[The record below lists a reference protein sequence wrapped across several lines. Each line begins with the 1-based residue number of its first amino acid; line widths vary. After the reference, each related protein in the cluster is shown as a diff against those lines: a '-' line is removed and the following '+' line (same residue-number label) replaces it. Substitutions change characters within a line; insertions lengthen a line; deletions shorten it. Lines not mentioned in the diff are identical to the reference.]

1 MSENLYIKLKEKRYS
16 VLYDDAD
23 DSPGVKFS
31 RNDLIGH
38 PWQIIIG
45 AKSVAKKVYELK
57 NRATNERHELS
68 LDSLMTKLEKETD

>member
-1 MSENLYIKLKEKRYS
+1 MN
-16 VLYDDAD
+16 

-31 RNDLIGH
+31 RNDLIGL

-45 AKSVAKKVYELK
+45 VKSASKEVYELK

-68 LDSLMTKLEKETD
+68 LDSLMTKLEKEI